1 VCTCAGWVDRLTAEV
16 RAGSTA
22 YANLYVTGSY
32 DRSNPFQNHP
42 LLPFNVLS
50 RLSPDGSGQRKL
62 CIGCERHLQKQCFN
76 KGKKLCYVCGC
87 VDNRIRRG
95 LK

>member
-1 VCTCAGWVDRLTAEV
+1 VDRFGAEV

-42 LLPFNVLS
+42 LLPFNVLT
-50 RLSPDGSGQRKL
+50 RLSPIDSARKRR
-62 CIGCERHLQKQCFN
+62 CAGCTRLLQLQCCN
-76 KGKKLCYVCGC
+76 QGKEHCYVCGC
-87 VDNRIRRG
+87 IRDRIRRG
-95 LK
+95 CT